1 MLPFLT
7 GGSRPAT
14 SVLNRE
20 VDERMTKILVVDD
33 EPVIVN
39 LLKKFLEKKNFE
51 VVTAANG
58 NEALEK
64 ITTESPKVVL
74 LDIYMPG
81 KSGLEVLKEIKQLNK
96 DVGVIMVTAVTDEAV
111 GRSALN
117 MGAFDYI
124 IKPFDLDYLE
134 KVLWWKLKL
143 MD

>member
-1 MLPFLT
+1 
-7 GGSRPAT
+7 
-14 SVLNRE
+14 
-20 VDERMTKILVVDD
+20 MTKILVVDD

-39 LLKKFLEKKNFE
+39 LLRKFLEKKSFE
-51 VVTAANG
+51 VVTASNG
-58 NEALEK
+58 TEALEK
-64 ITTESPKVVL
+64 VKTESPKVVL

-81 KSGLEVLKEIKQLNK
+81 KSGLEVLKEVKQYNK
-96 DVGVIMVTAVTDEAV
+96 DIGVIMVTAVTDEAV

-124 IKPFDLDYLE
+124 VKPFDLDYLE

>member
-1 MLPFLT
+1 VPFDSALHPFA
-7 GGSRPAT
+7 RLRAK
-14 SVLNRE
+14 
-20 VDERMTKILVVDD
+20 MTKILVVDD

-39 LLKKFLEKKNFE
+39 LLKRFLEKKSFE
-51 VVTAANG
+51 VMTASSG
-58 NEALEK
+58 FEAMTKVKEEK
-64 ITTESPKVVL
+64 PKIVI

-81 KSGLEVLKEIKQLNK
+81 KSGLEVLKEIKEHDK
-96 DVGVIMVTAVTDEAV
+96 DTGVIMVTAVTDEAT
-111 GRSALN
+111 GRNALD